1 MGPQLASLLE
11 GGTRGDEEGE
21 EGEVTQH
28 AGRFVVLYE
37 GPVASTSTER
47 VTGLLDS
54 ATADGADVA
63 KDLVD
68 ASVYQGEKT
77 VLWISAWT
85 TEAAAVGFQKAIRRM
100 EGDDVL
106 VFRVKRDYGAVD
118 RGEAPVG
125 ADVEQAASI
134 ADGE

>member
-1 MGPQLASLLE
+1 M
-11 GGTRGDEEGE
+11 
-21 EGEVTQH
+21 TQH

-37 GPVASTSTER
+37 GAVSSTSTVR
-47 VTGLLDS
+47 VTDLVDS
-54 ATADGADVA
+54 ASVDGADVS

-77 VLWISAWT
+77 VLWISSWL
-85 TEAAAVGFQKAIRRM
+85 TEAAAVVFQKAIRRM

-106 VFRVKRDYGAVD
+106 VFRVKRDYGGVD
-118 RGEAPVG
+118 RREAPVG
-125 ADVEQAASI
+125 ADAQQAASI

>member
-1 MGPQLASLLE
+1 MK
-11 GGTRGDEEGE
+11 GDEGEG

-37 GPVASTSTER
+37 GAVASTSTVR
-47 VTGLLDS
+47 LTDLLDS
-54 ATADGADVA
+54 ATPDGADVA

-68 ASVYQGEKT
+68 TSVYQGEKA
-77 VLWISAWT
+77 VLWISAWL

-125 ADVEQAASI
+125 ADAEQAATI

>member
-1 MGPQLASLLE
+1 ME
-11 GGTRGDEEGE
+11 GEGEEE

-37 GPVASTSTER
+37 GPVSSTSTVR
-47 VTGLLDS
+47 VTDLVDS

-68 ASVYQGEKT
+68 ASVYQGEKS

-85 TEAAAVGFQKAIRRM
+85 TEAAAVAFQKAIRRT

-106 VFRVKRDYGAVD
+106 VFQVKRDYGAVD

-125 ADVEQAASI
+125 ADAEQAASI
-134 ADGE
+134 VDGE